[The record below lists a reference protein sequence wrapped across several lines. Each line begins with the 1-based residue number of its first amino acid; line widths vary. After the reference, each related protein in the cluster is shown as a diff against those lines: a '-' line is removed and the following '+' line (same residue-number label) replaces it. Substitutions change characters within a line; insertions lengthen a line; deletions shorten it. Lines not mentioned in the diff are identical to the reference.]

1 MKEIVPSI
9 SNQSK
14 ALVPLKSALRTS
26 SRGLLTRL
34 ISSRVGVPAALIAGG
49 AIGGALVSNTVRRLI
64 INGKQPPAHEK
75 RSFIIQM
82 TRLRVITPGLG
93 HETLTYRVVRAD
105 EE

>member
-1 MKEIVPSI
+1 MKEIVPII

-14 ALVPLKSALRTS
+14 ALVPIKSALRAS

-49 AIGGALVSNTVRRLI
+49 AIGGALVSNTLRRL
-64 INGKQPPAHEK
+64 NEKQPSTHEK
-75 RSFIIQM
+75 GAFVIQM
-82 TRLRVITPGLG
+82 TRLRVITPGIG
-93 HETLTYRVVRAD
+93 HETLTYRVVRTD

>member
-34 ISSRVGVPAALIAGG
+34 ISSRVGVPAVLIAGG
-49 AIGGALVSNTVRRLI
+49 AIGGALVSNTVRRI

-82 TRLRVITPGLG
+82 TRLRVITPGIG